1 MLNTP
6 IFKRPFDIIFSIA
19 ALVLLTPIIV
29 IMLVLIRLESKGN
42 PLFIQERLGRHQ
54 RPFKCLKLRTLY
66 DSAPMVSTHEL
77 PQSYVTKVGGFLRKT
92 KLDELPQ
99 FLNVLLG
106 SMSLVGPRPCLK
118 LQYELIN
125 EREMRQVFQIKP
137 GITGLAQVK
146 GVGTE
151 NAALQAS
158 LDSEYMRKLSFSQD
172 LKLLLQT
179 FNVIM

>member
-1 MLNTP
+1 MFNTT
-6 IFKRPFDIIFSIA
+6 IFKRPFDIIFSIV
-19 ALVLLTPIIV
+19 VLAVLAPIIV
-29 IMLVLIRLESKGN
+29 SILVLIRLESKGN
-42 PLFIQERLGRHQ
+42 PLFIQERLGLHQ

-66 DSAPMVSTHEL
+66 ASAPMVSTHEL
-77 PQSYVTKVGGFLRKT
+77 PQSHVTKIGGFLRKT

-118 LQYELIN
+118 FQHELIN

-137 GITGLAQVK
+137 GITGLAQVR

-151 NAALQAS
+151 NAVLQAS
-158 LDSEYMRKLSFSQD
+158 LDSEYMRKPSFSQD
-172 LKLLLQT
+172 LKILFLT